1 VKEMMDLHPWKQRR
15 EEMVR
20 EVRRNRLTKALR
32 DSRKRPG
39 VVGTSSLAPELK
51 MGPTS
56 EETIS
61 AVTARSTIPCL
72 RLIAQIEEPGLLTK

>member
-1 VKEMMDLHPWKQRR
+1 MKEMMDLHPWKQRR

-32 DSRKRPG
+32 DSRKWPG
-39 VVGTSSLAPELK
+39 VVGTSSLAPEPK

-61 AVTARSTIPCL
+61 AVMARSAIPCL
-72 RLIAQIEEPGLLTK
+72 RLIAQIEEPGILTK